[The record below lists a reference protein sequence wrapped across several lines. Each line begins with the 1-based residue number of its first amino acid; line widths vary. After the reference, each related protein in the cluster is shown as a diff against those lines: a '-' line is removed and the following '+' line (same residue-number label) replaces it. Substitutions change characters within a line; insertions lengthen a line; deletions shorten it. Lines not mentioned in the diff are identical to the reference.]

1 MRIGFGGGVNV
12 DEFLQNGDL
21 GSEEDNVV
29 RRFLEELLGFPFSV
43 ERRDE
48 LFQRLQFFRH
58 GGVGRSSVAGAALA
72 GGSPAAGSSSGLSHW
87 QVAGA
92 RHRRP
97 RPHLLGLI
105 SPIGSQMAEW
115 NAAEKRREREREKT
129 KKKKKWAFAIIFFS
143 EILRG
148 VIIRGEAKRRV
159 LEGLSKSVM
168 ESSTSATTF
177 SWNHHY
183 AIITP
188 FLIFLFFIIQYTEL
202 IDY

>member
-29 RRFLEELLGFPFSV
+29 RGFLEELLGFPFSV

-92 RHRRP
+92 RRRRP
-97 RPHLLGLI
+97 RPHLFGLI

-115 NAAEKRREREREKT
+115 NAAQKRREREREKT
-129 KKKKKWAFAIIFFS
+129 KKKKWAFAIIFFS

-148 VIIRGEAKRRV
+148 VIRGEAKRRV

-188 FLIFLFFIIQYTEL
+188 FLIFLFHNHTEL
-202 IDY
+202 IAY